1 MKNLEP
7 VEFLEYQEA
16 CRFLSFIRSQTHKL
30 ALRDYCAVFMML
42 EYGWKISELLNKKV
56 SDALQLIEEEGAGHK
71 PLKEWCSGR
80 QPGSLLFPGRG
91 GREMTARNI
100 QQRLLMWSYIGGFKP
115 IAPSILINTH
125 RAAKLAAMFTG
136 GSFEWNE
143 EVTS

>member
-16 CRFLSFIRSQTHKL
+16 CRFLSFIRSQTNEL

-56 SDALQLIEEEGAGHK
+56 SDALQLIEEENVGHK
-71 PLKEWCSGR
+71 PLREWCLGR
-80 QPGSLLFPGRG
+80 PPGSFLFPGKD

-100 QQRLLMWSYIGGFKP
+100 QQRLLMWSYTGGFKP
-115 IAPSILINTH
+115 ITPSILINTH
-125 RAAKLAAMFTG
+125 RVAKLAAMFTG
-136 GSFEWNE
+136 ESSEWDGK
-143 EVTS
+143 